1 MRLHRSLKKA
11 VSKVEPDEV
20 AFLAEDYLAVLRLYK
35 KDVEGVKG
43 LAGVKKI
50 VELVKKID
58 ELEKEALKLQAKVEE
73 KLLKRAVW
81 AVKLKEELLMDLE
94 VLADCLPPEVM
105 REFPKI

>member
-20 AFLAEDYLAVLRLYK
+20 AFLAEDYLVTLRLYK
-35 KDVEGVKG
+35 KEVEGIKG

-50 VELVKKID
+50 NELVKKID
-58 ELEKEALKLQAKVEE
+58 ELEKEAFKLEAKMENL
-73 KLLKRAVW
+73 LLKRAVW

-94 VLADCLPPEVM
+94 VLADFLPADVM